1 MNSTQILELFGKVT
15 RYTRSHADCARRG
28 GAIVVTMAERKK
40 IALEDGNTTQ
50 SPNRSSNLTST
61 DGENTD
67 DYVTVRIT
75 NQENGYMCMR
85 CCMCDKS
92 EYLKC

>member
-1 MNSTQILELFGKVT
+1 MNSTQMLELFGKVR
-15 RYTRSHADCARRG
+15 RYTRSHANCAHRG
-28 GAIVVTMAERKK
+28 GVIVVTMAERKR
-40 IALEDGNTTQ
+40 IALEDGNATQ

-61 DGENTD
+61 DEENTD

-75 NQENGYMCMR
+75 NQENGYMCMY
-85 CCMCDKS
+85 CCVCDKS

>member
-28 GAIVVTMAERKK
+28 GAIVVTMAERKR
-40 IALEDGNTTQ
+40 IALEDSNTTLPPNG
-50 SPNRSSNLTST
+50 SPNLTST
-61 DGENTD
+61 VEENMEV
-67 DYVTVRIT
+67 YVTVAVT
-75 NQENGYMCMR
+75 NQEDGYMCMY
-85 CCMCDKS
+85 CGMCEKS